1 MASRAPAGRGLLLLL
16 AFLAPGC
23 DWIDD
28 LTGPSVPDV
37 AGTYSGP
44 LIFSAT
50 MAEGG
55 ETLTF
60 TANGTMTAEVG
71 QDGDKVGI
79 GGSFTIE
86 GDTVAIEAV
95 PGTIDGDG
103 QWMQDAG
110 TDGGFIV
117 DDGCDRT
124 VDSAI
129 WFWPERK
136 QLVMEMGGSSDA
148 PTMECPDVTF
158 SARLERG

>member
-1 MASRAPAGRGLLLLL
+1 MGERAVSRARAGPGLVLLL
-16 AFLAPGC
+16 AVALVSGC

-37 AGTYSGP
+37 A
-44 LIFSAT
+44 
-50 MAEGG
+50 EGG

-60 TANGTMTAEVG
+60 TANGTMTADVG
-71 QDGDKVGI
+71 QDGDRVGI
-79 GGSFTIE
+79 GGSFIVE

-103 QWMQDAG
+103 QWTQDAG
-110 TDGGFIV
+110 ADGGFIV

-124 VDSAI
+124 VNSAI
-129 WFWPERK
+129 WFWPERE
-136 QLVMEMGGSSDA
+136 QLVVEMGGSSDA

-158 SARLERG
+158 SARLGRV